1 MNTNIKYPL
10 SGNLKNSKHFFCISY
25 YEGDL
30 SWIYELDQSKYIVY
44 NKSDKELPKEIKN
57 IKVKNVGYNLYSY
70 LEYIIKNYDNLP
82 DSIIFCKNN
91 IFDRH
96 LNKNL
101 FLKLI
106 KRDIFT
112 SLEENISEKYDFVS
126 LTLSDQGFNE
136 INTSWYKYNYDRL
149 YFANYNDFY
158 SFIFKGS
165 VTPIFLKFSP
175 GGNYLLKKENI
186 LIRPKSFYQNLKLF
200 ISHSQF
206 SCESHFL
213 ERSLE
218 TIWTSNLEIK
228 NKMKTRLSKKEIN
241 FLKTKC
247 ALKKA
252 KEIKYLE
259 KIKQKIIILIG
270 KLYYKV
276 LKLILL

>member
-30 SWIYELDQSKYIVY
+30 SWIYKLDQSKYIVY
-44 NKSDKELPKEIKN
+44 NKSAKELPKEIKN

-106 KRDIFT
+106 KREIFT

-165 VTPIFLKFSP
+165 VIPIFLKFSP

-252 KEIKYLE
+252 KEIKYVE
-259 KIKQKIIILIG
+259 KFKQKIIILIG

>member
-10 SGNLKNSKHFFCISY
+10 SENLKNCKHFFCISY

-30 SWIYELDQSKYIVY
+30 SWIYKLDQSKYIVY

-57 IKVKNVGYNLYSY
+57 IKVKNVGYNLSSY

-91 IFDRH
+91 ILDRH
-96 LNKNL
+96 LNKDL

-158 SFIFKGS
+158 SFIFKSS
-165 VTPIFLKFSP
+165 VIPIFLKFSP

>member
-30 SWIYELDQSKYIVY
+30 SWIYKLDQSKYIVY

-165 VTPIFLKFSP
+165 VIPIFLKFSP

-228 NKMKTRLSKKEIN
+228 NKVKKRLSKKEIN

>member
-30 SWIYELDQSKYIVY
+30 SWIYKLDQSKYIVY
-44 NKSDKELPKEIKN
+44 NKSAKELPKEIKN

-106 KRDIFT
+106 KREIFT

-165 VTPIFLKFSP
+165 VIPIFLKFSP

>member
-10 SGNLKNSKHFFCISY
+10 SGNLKNSNHFFCISY

-30 SWIYELDQSKYIVY
+30 SWIYKLDQSKYIVY
-44 NKSDKELPKEIKN
+44 NKSAKELPKEIKN

-70 LEYIIKNYDNLP
+70 LEFIIKNYDNLP

-106 KRDIFT
+106 KREIFT

-165 VTPIFLKFSP
+165 VIPIFLKFSP

-252 KEIKYLE
+252 KEIKYVE
-259 KIKQKIIILIG
+259 KFKQKIIILIG

>member
-1 MNTNIKYPL
+1 MNTNIKDPL

-30 SWIYELDQSKYIVY
+30 SWVYKLDQSKYIVY
-44 NKSDKELPKEIKN
+44 NKSAKELPKEIKN

-70 LEYIIKNYDNLP
+70 LEFIIKNYDNLP

-106 KRDIFT
+106 KREIFT

-165 VTPIFLKFSP
+165 VIPIFLKFSP

-200 ISHSQF
+200 ISRFQIF
-206 SCESHFL
+206 SNRTFL
-213 ERSLE
+213 RE
-218 TIWTSNLEIK
+218 
-228 NKMKTRLSKKEIN
+228 
-241 FLKTKC
+241 
-247 ALKKA
+247 
-252 KEIKYLE
+252 
-259 KIKQKIIILIG
+259 
-270 KLYYKV
+270 V
-276 LKLILL
+276 

>member
-30 SWIYELDQSKYIVY
+30 SWIYKLDQSKYIVY

-57 IKVKNVGYNLYSY
+57 IKVKNVGYNLSSY

-106 KRDIFT
+106 KREIFT

-165 VTPIFLKFSP
+165 VIPIFLKFSP

-247 ALKKA
+247 ALKKS

-276 LKLILL
+276 LKLILV

>member
-1 MNTNIKYPL
+1 MNTNIKDPL
-10 SGNLKNSKHFFCISY
+10 SRNLKNSKHFFCISY

-30 SWIYELDQSKYIVY
+30 SWIYKLDQSKYIVY

-70 LEYIIKNYDNLP
+70 LEFIIKNYDNLP

-106 KRDIFT
+106 KREIFT

-165 VTPIFLKFSP
+165 VIPIFLKFSP

-218 TIWTSNLEIK
+218 AIWTSNLEIR
-228 NKMKTRLSKKEIN
+228 NKMKTRLSQKEIN
-241 FLKTKC
+241 FLKAKC

-276 LKLILL
+276 LKLILV